1 MEPFSRE
8 IQEHQFS
15 SAMRGYGRV
24 EVDAF
29 LTKCAGHMGAL
40 EERLRITE
48 VRAARSEEELA
59 GLRAEI
65 DVLLQDAME
74 ARRTII
80 EEAKAEAMAIV
91 HQSASMDGS
100 DELPRATA
108 SASAIVSE
116 AETAAS
122 LRLMEVE
129 RLREAAEDDA
139 TAIVRRA
146 EETAALTQAE
156 ARPAAGEGTY
166 GRKFDAR
173 GDGVDPSL
181 DGSTARRDPA
191 HPRNSTRRNHR
202 PRRSHQGGSLQRPG
216 SRGGCRPAR

>member
-29 LTKCAGHMGAL
+29 LTECAGHMGAL

-65 DVLLQDAME
+65 DGLLQDAME

-80 EEAKAEAMAIV
+80 EKAKAEAM
-91 HQSASMDGS
+91 
-100 DELPRATA
+100 
-108 SASAIVSE
+108 AIVSE

-129 RLREAAEDDA
+129 RLRGAAEDMDA
-139 TAIVRRA
+139 NSMR
-146 EETAALTQAE
+146 EETESIRASMEAQLAEIRRILDTARSGTIDLDDLTKVGVSSGPDPDVVIDLRDETTTTAPRHTAGGRSTQA
-156 ARPAAGEGTY
+156 
-166 GRKFDAR
+166 
-173 GDGVDPSL
+173 
-181 DGSTARRDPA
+181 
-191 HPRNSTRRNHR
+191 
-202 PRRSHQGGSLQRPG
+202 
-216 SRGGCRPAR
+216 